1 VRAIALTR
9 GSTRTARHRYA
20 FQSRRSAQSTSPRT
34 IAFDNKHPEVIRR
47 LGCLAVNGMIEAG
60 IYGNV
65 NSTHVMGSRIQNGSG
80 ARATSLATPTSLC
93 SSVPRWPKG
102 GAISCIVPMA
112 SQVDHTEH
120 DVNVIVAEQALPTC
134 AAGLPVDAPSRSS
147 TAARTRITGMPC
159 RITST
164 GLWRQRPA
172 STLRT
177 CWMRRCRGTRAI
189 CRTERCEPDDSGLTV
204 PLEAALKPP
213 VPSPSG
219 LGVRVADRLWGDA
232 VSDDR
237 GLALTTADAE
247 RGDTAP

>member
-1 VRAIALTR
+1 M
-9 GSTRTARHRYA
+9 
-20 FQSRRSAQSTSPRT
+20 
-34 IAFDNKHPEVIRR
+34 HPEVIRR

-65 NSTHVMGSRIQNGSG
+65 NSTHVTGSRIQNGIG

-112 SQVDHTEH
+112 SHVDHTEH
-120 DVNVIVAEQALPTC
+120 DVNVIVAEQGIADLR
-134 AAGLPVDAPSRSS
+134 GLPPVGAPSRSS

-172 STLRT
+172 STLLT
-177 CWMRRCRGTRAI
+177 CSMRRCRGTRAI
-189 CRTERCEPDDSGLTV
+189 CRTERCEPDDAGLSV

-219 LGVRVADRLWGDA
+219 LGVRVADL
-232 VSDDR
+232 
-237 GLALTTADAE
+237 L
-247 RGDTAP
+247 